1 MEYKKSG
8 NHYVVRMDKGD
19 EVLEKLT
26 ELCKKENITAGS
38 AVGLG
43 AANRVVIGLF
53 DTENKVYHK
62 TELTGP
68 MEITSLVG
76 NISTKNGETYLHFH
90 INVCNGKMEVRGGH
104 LNECHISATAEIT
117 VTALDTVIERQMSEE
132 IGLNLYRFE

>member
-1 MEYKKSG
+1 MEYKKTG

-19 EVLEKLT
+19 EVLEKLA

-76 NISTKNGETYLHFH
+76 NISTKDGETYLHFH
-90 INVCNGKMEVRGGH
+90 INVCNDKMEVRGGH
-104 LNECHISATAEIT
+104 LNECYISATAEIT
-117 VTALDTVIERQMSEE
+117 VTALDTVIERKMSEE
-132 IGLNLYRFE
+132 IGLNLYRF